1 MPADATFDP
10 AEVVAAG
17 LSVVAELAGD
27 PSLAAG
33 GAGIYRAVEGALR
46 PEIRAGDRATI
57 ALPCIRMADKLPAL
71 LVVLQDRAIV
81 AWKSG
86 MYRKTLHAETMPLG
100 ASWGATIAPG
110 TGARQLVKVLTVQWA
125 DQPPWVLAVPSD
137 ASTTRFLRTCFIAA
151 PGSG

>member
-1 MPADATFDP
+1 MSADATFDP

-33 GAGIYRAVEGALR
+33 GAGIYRAVGGALR
-46 PEIRAGDRATI
+46 PEIRSGDRATI
-57 ALPCIRMADKLPAL
+57 AVPCVRMSDKLPAL
-71 LVVLQDRAIV
+71 LVVLQDRAIL
-81 AWKSG
+81 AWRSG
-86 MYRKTLHAETMPLG
+86 LYRKKLHVDTMPLS

-110 TGARQLVKVLTVQWA
+110 LGARQPVKVLTVQWA
-125 DQPPWVLAVPSD
+125 EQPPWVLAVPSD

>member
-10 AEVVAAG
+10 AGVVAAG
-17 LSVVAELAGD
+17 LAVVAELAGD
-27 PSLAAG
+27 PSLATG
-33 GAGIYRAVEGALR
+33 GAGLYGTLKEALA
-46 PEIRAGDRATI
+46 PEIRPGDRATI
-57 ALPCIRMADKLPAL
+57 ALPCVRMADRLPAL
-71 LVVLQDRAIV
+71 LVVLQDRAIL

-86 MYRKTLHAETMPLG
+86 TYRKTLHAEAVPLS

-110 TGARQLVKVLTVQWA
+110 TGARQPVKVLTVQWA
-125 DQPPWVLAVPSD
+125 EHPPWVLAVPSD

>member
-1 MPADATFDP
+1 MPADATFDA

-17 LSVVAELAGD
+17 LAVVAELAGD
-27 PSLAAG
+27 PSLVAG
-33 GAGIYRAVEGALR
+33 GARIHEALEEALR
-46 PEIRAGDRATI
+46 PEIRAGDRARI
-57 ALPCIRMADKLPAL
+57 ALPCVRMADKLPAL

-81 AWKSG
+81 AWRSG
-86 MYRKTLHAETMPLG
+86 IYRKKDHVETVPLS

-110 TGARQLVKVLTVQWA
+110 LGARQPVKVLTVQWA
-125 DQPPWVLAVPSD
+125 EQPPWVLAVPSD

>member
-1 MPADATFDP
+1 MHADATFDP

-17 LSVVAELAGD
+17 LSVVAELARD
-27 PSLAAG
+27 PSLATG
-33 GAGIYRAVEGALR
+33 GTGIYRAVEGALR

-57 ALPCIRMADKLPAL
+57 AVPCVRMADKLPAL
-71 LVVLQDRAIV
+71 LVVLQDRAIL

-86 MYRKTLHAETMPLG
+86 VYRKTLHAETVPLS

-110 TGARQLVKVLTVQWA
+110 IGARQPVKVLTVQWA
-125 DQPPWVLAVPSD
+125 EQPPWVLAVPAD
-137 ASTTRFLRTCFIAA
+137 EPTTRFLRTCFIAA

>member
-17 LSVVAELAGD
+17 LAVVAGLAGD

-33 GAGIYRAVEGALR
+33 GAGIYRSVQGALV

-57 ALPCIRMADKLPAL
+57 ALPCVRMADKLPAL
-71 LVVLQDRAIV
+71 LVVLQDRAIL

-86 MYRKTLHAETMPLG
+86 VYRKTLHAETVPLS
-100 ASWGATIAPG
+100 ASWGATIG
-110 TGARQLVKVLTVQWA
+110 SGFGARQPVKVLTVQWA
-125 DQPPWVLAVPSD
+125 EHPSWVLAVPSD
-137 ASTTRFLRTCFIAA
+137 ASTTRFLRTCFVAA

>member
-1 MPADATFDP
+1 MPADAAFDP

-27 PSLAAG
+27 PSLATG
-33 GAGIYRAVEGALR
+33 GASIYRAVGAALR

-57 ALPCIRMADKLPAL
+57 AVPCVRMADKLAAL
-71 LVVLQDRAIV
+71 LVVLQDRAIL

-86 MYRKTLHAETMPLG
+86 VYRKALHAEIVPLA

-110 TGARQLVKVLTVQWA
+110 IGARQPVKVLTVQWA
-125 DQPPWVLAVPSD
+125 DAPPWVLAVPSD
-137 ASTTRFLRTCFIAA
+137 ESTTRFLRTCFIAA